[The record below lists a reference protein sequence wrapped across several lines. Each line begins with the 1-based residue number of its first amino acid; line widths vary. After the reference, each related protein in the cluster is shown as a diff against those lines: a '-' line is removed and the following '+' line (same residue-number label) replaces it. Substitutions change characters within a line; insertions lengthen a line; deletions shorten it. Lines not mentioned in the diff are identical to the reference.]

1 MLMITVVGRYI
12 GAKKEGI
19 VINGKTFLPNV
30 LQDTKVSSDYYNYLL
45 NGVSEGWFE
54 MYPFVTKEE
63 VKALAS
69 LVSKGEKGDKGEQ
82 GDPGDIGEQGPQGKR
97 GIKGEQGPQG
107 IQGLQG
113 EQGPRGEQGI
123 PGEKGEKGEQ
133 GDRGEGSE
141 ELKEELENAR
151 IGFFGDVYD
160 TLKER
165 LDAEIEYLNNL
176 INNKA

>member
-12 GAKKEGI
+12 GANKEGI
-19 VINGKTFLPNV
+19 VINGKTFLPNI
-30 LQDTKVSSDYYNYLL
+30 LQDTKVTADYYNYLL
-45 NGVSEGWFE
+45 SGVKDGWFE

-63 VKALAS
+63 VKVLAALI
-69 LVSKGEKGDKGEQ
+69 SKGEKGEKGEQ

-97 GIKGEQGPQG
+97 GEKGEQGDIG

-113 EQGPRGEQGI
+113 EQGPRGEQGFQ
-123 PGEKGEKGEQ
+123 GERGEKGEQ
-133 GDRGEGSE
+133 GDPGEGSE

-151 IGFFGDVYD
+151 IGFFGDTHN

-165 LDAEIEYLNNL
+165 LDAETEYLNNL
-176 INNKA
+176 INNK